1 MNVNTAMS
9 LLALRV
15 EDADKVIFTD
25 DLKLKTL
32 INGEMKLCQMIRNE
46 YLTELQNIAESK
58 TATDGVLVLSTSDPA
73 TCVDINGVLRGIEGI
88 IKVKIHG
95 GLFAT
100 EISMKDLKKT
110 ENIFLAGSAQN
121 PVYYL
126 YNNTIYINA
135 GVTSPVIDVFYIKM
149 PSPLLYKFGYSYM
162 DPVFTG
168 AADQDLS
175 GVSGYYN
182 DAVIYCIEEKTY
194 HIVTGYTSAR
204 VFSLSPSYG
213 GSNGSGTFYFLTHA
227 FDLQKL
233 ENVNFELNSSLHEI
247 IVTLAESEC
256 WSMDNKIERRKSAL
270 DSAFNEIN
278 ILNER
283 YTKAEGLGTRGR
295 S

>member
-58 TATDGVLVLSTSDPA
+58 TATDGVLALSTSDSD
-73 TCVDINGVLRGIEGI
+73 TCVDVNGVLRGIEGI

-135 GVTSPVIDVFYIKM
+135 GVTSPVIDVFYVKM
-149 PSPLLYKFGYSYM
+149 PSPLLYKFAYTYAAPTFSG
-162 DPVFTG
+162 DTG
-168 AADQDLS
+168 QGLS
-175 GVSGYYN
+175 GVSDYYN
-182 DAVIYCIEEKTY
+182 GAVIYCVEEKTY
-194 HIVTGYTSAR
+194 HIVTDYTGLR
-204 VFSLSPSYG
+204 VFSLTPGYSG
-213 GSNGSGTFYFLTHA
+213 IGTGTFYFLTHA